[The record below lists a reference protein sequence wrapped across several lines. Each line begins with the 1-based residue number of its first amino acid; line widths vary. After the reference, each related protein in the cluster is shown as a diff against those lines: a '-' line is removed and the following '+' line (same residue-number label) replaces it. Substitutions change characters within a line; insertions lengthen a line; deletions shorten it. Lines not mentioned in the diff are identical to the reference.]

1 MKKFIP
7 IILAL
12 FIFISVYSC
21 GDSGSNVINAVVTF
35 AMSHFTNATGDTT
48 WFAFKPSIDIRID
61 SVQSKLP
68 AQNFSQTYVNSDPG
82 YTFSKDTTYYI
93 DAFTIVQ
100 SGQQWEFYF
109 FGTYPSNNSK
119 FSNIKSTYT
128 VP

>member
-61 SVQSKLP
+61 SIQNKLP
-68 AQNFSQTYVNSDPG
+68 ANNYSYTTRFVNSG
-82 YTFSKDTTYYI
+82 YTYSKDTTYYY
-93 DAFTIVQ
+93 DWFTGVQ